1 MLFDYETFTFFFPFL
16 FHLSFLS
23 LFIPSFLLSF
33 LSFFLRVD
41 SIHVIKRTSWGKKT
55 FSDLGRFLLNQYL
68 LNVIITISGE
78 EVDTYQRPWGMV
90 EIRLYSVCK
99 WQKGL
104 EIHFVSFHISI
115 PCPHCFFFFLKGEVK
130 NTMLLIQVWQ
140 IVKYFSQTSSLSAFP
155 LRWHMKF
162 FFFPNESVK
171 RMSTLL

>member
-115 PCPHCFFFFLKGEVK
+115 PCRHCFFFFFKGRGK
-130 NTMLLIQVWQ
+130 
-140 IVKYFSQTSSLSAFP
+140 KYDAANPSLTNRKMFLSNQFSFCLPPSLAYEILFLSK
-155 LRWHMKF
+155 WV
-162 FFFPNESVK
+162 S
-171 RMSTLL
+171 